1 MKTLLLTFAII
12 IGSFATLSAQ
22 VSIVKLS
29 GEVKIRQGLQ
39 EEWKGAGV
47 GILLEDIDTILTGE
61 RGEVVLAL
69 RDGSQ
74 FTLGANA
81 LLDIGDLRTI
91 GEKELFLYLT
101 KQKVNRLEKR
111 DGTQRI
117 KLSPVSVVHG
127 LDNDE
132 EQQSSTENSMR
143 VGEPAK
149 NGIRALYHQGYYPN
163 TIFKLD
169 RLMKDGWAF
178 NDCGEFQFYLGKSFQ
193 EMNRNGQ
200 AIEAFRS
207 VIDLG
212 ENASCGSSQ
221 WVKVSQQ
228 AVESIRENQ
237 E

>member
-1 MKTLLLTFAII
+1 MKTLLLAFAII
-12 IGSFATLSAQ
+12 TGSLATLSAQ
-22 VSIVKLS
+22 VTIVKLS
-29 GEVKIRQGLQ
+29 GEVKIRRGLQ

-81 LLDIGDLRTI
+81 MLDIGDLRTI

-111 DGTQRI
+111 DGSQRI
-117 KLSPVSVVHG
+117 RLSPVSVVHG

-132 EQQSSTENSMR
+132 EQQSATARSLA

-149 NGIRALYHQGYYPN
+149 NGIRALYHQGYFPN
-163 TIFKLD
+163 TIFKVD
-169 RLMKDGWAF
+169 RLMKDGWTF

-193 EMNRNGQ
+193 EMNRTGQ
-200 AIEAFRS
+200 AIETFRS

-212 ENASCGSSQ
+212 ANTNCESSQ

-228 AVESIRENQ
+228 AVENIQQNQ